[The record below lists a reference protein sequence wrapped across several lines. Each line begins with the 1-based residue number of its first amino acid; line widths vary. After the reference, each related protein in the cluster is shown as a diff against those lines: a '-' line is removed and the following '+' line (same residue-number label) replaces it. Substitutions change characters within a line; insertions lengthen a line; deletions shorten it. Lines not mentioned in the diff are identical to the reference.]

1 MSVSR
6 PSDSSWFYFLLLV
19 ANFLS
24 FSIQN
29 RVPSGL
35 KHFGLAVRFS
45 SPSVS
50 RQFLQEGICH
60 KKKSTSCLGR
70 SSNYTFFLLFL
81 SLTDLCDFPAKCA
94 TAAFRNHALTWL
106 LFFVLFLWCLGSS
119 QLYCL
124 SYFLH
129 SVHFWNTSTLKL
141 DLCAIRQRRI
151 ALNEC

>member
-50 RQFLQEGICH
+50 LQFLQEGICH
-60 KKKSTSCLGR
+60 KKINKLPGAVIKLHVF
-70 SSNYTFFLLFL
+70 SSF
-81 SLTDLCDFPAKCA
+81 SISD
-94 TAAFRNHALTWL
+94 R
-106 LFFVLFLWCLGSS
+106 FVR
-119 QLYCL
+119 L
-124 SYFLH
+124 SYKMCYRRIPKPRANMVIVFCFVPLMSRFEPVVLSIIFFLH
-129 SVHFWNTSTLKL
+129 SVHFWNTFTLKL